1 MHDDKRYGWPTSRCF
16 PRTLDDA
23 FPNDPERVEWFYP
36 PERKRGYANAVMF
49 IVAVMLWIGLAYY
62 FAKN

>member
-1 MHDDKRYGWPTSRCF
+1 MQDDKRYGWPTTRCY
-16 PRTLDDA
+16 PRTLAEA
-23 FPNDPERVEWFYP
+23 FPNDPENGVWFHP

-49 IVAVMLWIGLAYY
+49 IAAAMLWISLGYY